1 MPDFH
6 ETRFPEI
13 ITIGA
18 EIGPDMPIDI
28 VEFASGKEQR
38 NQRHSEFKVFADVA
52 KAIQTDEEYDIV
64 LAFFRARR
72 AMLHGFRWKDWSDF
86 RCIQEPA
93 LPTVGDGFLDD
104 FQIVKNYE
112 EIAEPPASAAIRI
125 QVRQLFKIRG
135 STNGGGDPILT
146 PDSPGTIVRV
156 NGSSVTIIWTG
167 SPSGGQVLINPDTG
181 LMTFG
186 TAPSAGHTVDFTGE
200 FDIAA
205 RFDTRRMAGTLD
217 DFNATSA
224 NNIPIKELNLL
235 NGP

>member
-38 NQRHSEFKVFADVA
+38 NQRHAEFKVIADVA

-64 LAFFRARR
+64 LGFFRARR

-86 RCIQEPA
+86 RCVQEPT
-93 LPTVGDGFLDD
+93 LPTQGDGFLDD
-104 FQIVKNYE
+104 FQVAKNYE
-112 EIAEPPASAAIRI
+112 EIAEAPALAAIRI
-125 QVRQLFKIRG
+125 QVRQIFKIRG
-135 STNGGGDPILT
+135 STVGPDPILT

-156 NGSSVTIIWTG
+156 AGSPVTIIWTG
-167 SPSGGQVLINPDTG
+167 SPSGGQVLINADTG
-181 LMTFG
+181 LLTFG
-186 TAPSAGHTVDFTGE
+186 TTPSNGQDIDFTGE
-200 FDIAA
+200 FDVPA
-205 RFDTRRMAGTLD
+205 RFNTRRMAGTLD

-224 NNIPIKELNLL
+224 NSILVKELNLL